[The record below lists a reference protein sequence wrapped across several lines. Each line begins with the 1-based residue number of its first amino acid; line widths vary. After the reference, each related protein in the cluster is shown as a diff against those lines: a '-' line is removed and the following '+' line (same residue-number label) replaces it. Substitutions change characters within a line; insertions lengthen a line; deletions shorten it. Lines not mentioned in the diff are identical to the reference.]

1 METVMEL
8 SDLRDFLAIAQTGA
22 LRQAASAQ
30 HQSPSAMSKAL
41 RRLELQLQTTLF
53 DRVGNSL
60 RLNAQGERLRGHAV
74 ELVARADA
82 AERDFKGAS
91 HVLKC
96 RIAGPS
102 VLLWRYG
109 ADFGQILEKQVPNS
123 VLALETLF
131 EDAAIAALLRGE
143 LEFALVSGLA
153 ISNSMD
159 AQLQSLPLHA
169 IQMVLAAAPTH
180 ALLRERGDKSK
191 LKPSITLNHAKA
203 LEHAFACPRR
213 SLFCG
218 LERGARADGWRDDAL
233 PRKIHYWSDDFH
245 VLLGLVQSG
254 QALAYLPDFMLA
266 SHQLT
271 RIQLKDCPY
280 QCVEQAHLVWRT
292 QHLSGWQHQ
301 LITQARRLA
310 S

>member
-1 METVMEL
+1 MEL
-8 SDLRDFLAIAQTGA
+8 SDLRDFLAIAQAGT

-30 HQSPSAMSKAL
+30 HQSPSALSKAL
-41 RRLELQLQTTLF
+41 RRLESHLQTTLF

-60 RLNAQGERLRGHAV
+60 RLNAQGERLRGHAI
-74 ELVARADA
+74 ELIARADA

-91 HVLKC
+91 HALKC

-109 ADFGQILEKQVPNS
+109 ADFGQILEKHVANS
-123 VLALETLF
+123 VLALETLY

-153 ISNSMD
+153 IANSMD
-159 AQLQSLPLHA
+159 AQLQSLPLHT
-169 IQMVLAAAPTH
+169 IHMVLAASSTH
-180 ALLRERGDKSK
+180 ALVRERADTIKSK
-191 LKPSITLNHAKA
+191 TSITLRHAKA
-203 LEHAFACPRR
+203 LEHTFACPRR

-233 PRKIHYWSDDFH
+233 PRRIQYWSDDFH

-254 QALAYLPDFMLA
+254 RALAYLPDFMLL
-266 SHQLT
+266 SHQLL
-271 RIQLKDCPY
+271 RVQLKDCPY

-292 QHLSGWQHQ
+292 QHLSGWQQ
-301 LITQARRLA
+301 QFIAQVSR
-310 S
+310 